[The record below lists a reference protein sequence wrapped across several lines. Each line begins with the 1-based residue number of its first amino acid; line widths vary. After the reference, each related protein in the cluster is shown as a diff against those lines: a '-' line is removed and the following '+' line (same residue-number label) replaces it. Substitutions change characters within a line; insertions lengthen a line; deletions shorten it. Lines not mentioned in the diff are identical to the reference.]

1 LRDESESGDNAM
13 NKWHILYHLARADFL
28 ERIRRYSFLLTLG
41 LTVYVGFTFVP
52 AVDASYVTVALGAY
66 RGVYNSA
73 WIGSMVALMTAVFLS
88 LPGFYLV
95 NNAID
100 RDRQTGVGHI
110 IAATPITKRFYT
122 LGKAIS
128 NFSVLSIIVGVL
140 ALEAVVMLI
149 IRGEEL
155 SVNPWALL
163 TPFVFIVLP
172 AMAVVAA
179 LATLFE
185 TVSWLR
191 SGLGNAIYLFLWLGL
206 ILLGMVTVLSNVQR
220 INLSA
225 IDALGFSV
233 PLASMSAACKAVF
246 PDYNGIV
253 NLGYE
258 GKTIEG
264 SLTTFR
270 WDGVNWTLGIFLG
283 RLLWVSM
290 AAAIVLMAAS
300 FFDRFDPA
308 RKSRRGRNYT
318 EPPLVNAELK
328 AASPARAQVQLTPLL
343 SSPTHFSLGRML
355 YAELR
360 LMLKGVRRWWY
371 VVIAGLIIA
380 SVFTPLDI
388 VRHWLLPAVWIWPLL
403 IWSAMG
409 TRETRHRTTQFV
421 FSSAHPVRRQLFATL
436 LAGVVVALLAASGVL
451 VRLILTGNW
460 IGVLALVVGALFI
473 PSLAFT
479 LGVYAGSSKLFEVIY
494 MLVWYSG
501 PVNKVPVL
509 DFTGSS
515 INSGSAR
522 MPLIYLICT
531 VVLVALAVI
540 GRQRQIRN

>member
-1 LRDESESGDNAM
+1 M
-13 NKWHILYHLARADFL
+13 NKWRILYQLARADFL

-52 AVDASYVTVALGAY
+52 AVDANYVTVALGAY

-95 NNAID
+95 NNSID

-110 IAATPITKRFYT
+110 IAATPLTKRFYI
-122 LGKAIS
+122 LGKALS

-140 ALEAVVMLI
+140 ALEAVAMLF
-149 IRGEEL
+149 IRGEDL
-155 SVNPWALL
+155 TVNLWALL
-163 TPFVFIVLP
+163 APFFFIVLP

-191 SGLGNAIYLFLWLGL
+191 GGLGNAIYLFLWLGL
-206 ILLGMVTVLSNVQR
+206 ILLGMVPVLTGGHRAS
-220 INLSA
+220 LSA
-225 IDALGFSV
+225 IDPLGFSV
-233 PLASMSAACKAVF
+233 PLASMSAACKSVF

-258 GKTIEG
+258 GKTIE
-264 SLTTFR
+264 STLKTFH
-270 WDGVNWTLGIFLG
+270 WSGVSWTLGIFLG
-283 RLLWVSM
+283 RLLWVSL

-308 RKSRRGRNYT
+308 RKSRKGSST
-318 EPPLVNAELK
+318 VPPPIDTELK
-328 AASPARAQVQLTPLL
+328 TATPALAQVQLTAML
-343 SSPTHFSLGRML
+343 SLPTHFNLGRML

-371 VVIAGLIIA
+371 VVIVGLIIA
-380 SVFTPLDI
+380 SVFAPLGL
-388 VRHWLLPAVWIWPLL
+388 VRQWLLPAVWIWPLL

-409 TRETRHRTTQFV
+409 TRETRYRTTKLI
-421 FSSAHPVRRQLFATL
+421 FSSPHPLRRQLSATL

-451 VRLILTGNW
+451 IRLILTGNW
-460 IGVLALVVGALFI
+460 IGIFALVVGALFI
-473 PSLAFT
+473 PSLAFSS
-479 LGVYAGSSKLFEVIY
+479 GVFAGSSKLFEVIY

-501 PVNKVPVL
+501 PVRKVAAL

-515 INSGSAR
+515 ISSGSAR

-531 VVLVALAVI
+531 VVLIGLAVI
-540 GRQRQIRN
+540 GRHRQIHS

>member
-1 LRDESESGDNAM
+1 M

-28 ERIRRYSFLLTLG
+28 ERIRRYSFLVTLG

-52 AVDASYVTVALGAY
+52 AVDANYVTVALGEY

-73 WIGSMVALMTAVFLS
+73 WIGSMIALMTAVFLS

-110 IAATPITKRFYT
+110 IAATPLTKRFYI

-140 ALEAVVMLI
+140 ALEAVAMLL
-149 IRGEEL
+149 IRGEER
-155 SVNPWALL
+155 SVNLWALWG
-163 TPFVFIVLP
+163 PFLFIVLP
-172 AMAVVAA
+172 AMAIVAA

-185 TVSWLR
+185 TVAWLR
-191 SGLGNAIYLFLWLGL
+191 GGLGNAFYLFLWLGL
-206 ILLGMVTVLSNVQR
+206 ILVGTAIVLATVLQV
-220 INLSA
+220 NLSA
-225 IDALGFSV
+225 IDPLGFSI
-233 PLASMSAACKAVF
+233 PLASMSAACRSVF
-246 PDYNGIV
+246 PDYNGLV
-253 NLGYE
+253 NLGYQA
-258 GKTIEG
+258 KTIEG
-264 SLTTFR
+264 SLKTFR
-270 WDGVNWTLGIFLG
+270 WDGVNWTPGIFFG
-283 RLLWVSM
+283 RLLWISM
-290 AAAIVLMAAS
+290 AAGIVLLAAS

-308 RKSRRGRNYT
+308 RKSRKGSSKA
-318 EPPLVNAELK
+318 PPILDAELK
-328 AASPARAQVQLTPLL
+328 TGTPTPAQVQLTPLL
-343 SSPTHFSLGRML
+343 SLPRHFHLGRML

-371 VVIAGLIIA
+371 VVFAGLIIA

-388 VRHWLLPAVWIWPLL
+388 VRQWLLPAAWIWPLL

-409 TRETRHRTTQFV
+409 TRETRYRTTQLI
-421 FSSAHPVRRQLFATL
+421 FSSAHPLRRQLSATL
-436 LAGVVVALLAASGVL
+436 LAGIVVALLAASGVL
-451 VRLILTGNW
+451 VRLMLTGNW

-501 PVNKVPVL
+501 PVNKVSVL

-522 MPLIYLICT
+522 MPLIYFICT
-531 VVLVALAVI
+531 VVLVGLGVI
-540 GRQRQIRN
+540 GRQRQIHN